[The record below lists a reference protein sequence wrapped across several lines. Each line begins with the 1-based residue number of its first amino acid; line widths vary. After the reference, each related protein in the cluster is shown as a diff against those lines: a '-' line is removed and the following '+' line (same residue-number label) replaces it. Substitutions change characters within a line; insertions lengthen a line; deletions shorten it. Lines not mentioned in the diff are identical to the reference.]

1 MFVLPTFGLGVIASP
16 TEVPFVDLADSLV
29 IDVYDTESQVFAL
42 TSVTNYT
49 IVHAKDTDNL
59 YVWDGSNWVL
69 FNNN

>member
-1 MFVLPTFGLGVIASP
+1 MFVLPTFSFGVVASP
-16 TEVPFVDLADSLV
+16 TSVSFVGLGDSLT

-49 IVHAKDTDNL
+49 IVHAKDTDKL
-59 YVWDGSNWVL
+59 YVWDGGAWVL